1 MEKETQLINVLKSI
15 QNILL
20 NKSIVSSGIIR
31 MIGNMKIWKYVQ
43 SGNEDI
49 EIQLPTIPFPNT
61 IKVILLYFI

>member
-49 EIQLPTIPFPNT
+49 EIQLPTMGIP
-61 IKVILLYFI
+61 K